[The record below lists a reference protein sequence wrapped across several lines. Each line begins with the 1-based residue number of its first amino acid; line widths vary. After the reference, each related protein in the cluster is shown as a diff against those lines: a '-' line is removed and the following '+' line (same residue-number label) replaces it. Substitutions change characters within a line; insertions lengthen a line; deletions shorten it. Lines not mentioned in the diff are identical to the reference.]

1 MDTKVGMC
9 HSLPNFYMDS
19 LYLFY
24 LQVKAGEAKS
34 VFFPIVPAALGPISL
49 TVKAQSTLAA
59 DAVKR
64 QLLVEVR
71 KRNCLRNC
79 HSVFQTFS
87 L

>member
-1 MDTKVGMC
+1 M
-9 HSLPNFYMDS
+9 
-19 LYLFY
+19 
-24 LQVKAGEAKS
+24 
-34 VFFPIVPAALGPISL
+34 FFPIVPAGLGKIDI

-71 KRNCLRNC
+71 FISHPN
-79 HSVFQTFS
+79 HS